1 MISNL
6 YKQKVYI
13 VYLINLGLLSVLG
26 DDSDVDALLNHSKCD
41 ICKKSDG
48 SIMKFNSSYHFSKHV
63 RSRAH
68 MDRILQISQ
77 CGESVPA
84 HLLPP
89 TILNQEAIEEA
100 SDKMLVEED
109 ADNR

>member
-1 MISNL
+1 
-6 YKQKVYI
+6 
-13 VYLINLGLLSVLG
+13 
-26 DDSDVDALLNHSKCD
+26 
-41 ICKKSDG
+41 
-48 SIMKFNSSYHFSKHV
+48 
-63 RSRAH
+63 

-89 TILNQEAIEEA
+89 TILNQETIEEA
-100 SDKMLVEED
+100 SDEVLVEED

>member
-1 MISNL
+1 
-6 YKQKVYI
+6 
-13 VYLINLGLLSVLG
+13 
-26 DDSDVDALLNHSKCD
+26 
-41 ICKKSDG
+41 
-48 SIMKFNSSYHFSKHV
+48 MKFKSSYHFYKHV

-89 TILNQEAIEEA
+89 TILDQEA
-100 SDKMLVEED
+100 VEEVSELFLTED
-109 ADNR
+109 DKR